1 MHGFT
6 LIEVTIVILIIT
18 LLISI
23 ALKYSFINNEVLEL
37 KNATYSLS
45 SYLGQLKDI
54 SFSRKNVDG
63 YATDQSACAYGLKI
77 SSSSYIAKAFVTS
90 TRADCDKI
98 ASNTPAEFQDG
109 NIYITKNFDLVTTS
123 DYYNIINEQFNN
135 IKISIATSANENCE
149 PFPGDLLEI
158 NDSILISFYNPF
170 GDFIV
175 INDSNEKIFNSREIG
190 VNQSVYVCLKLKSS
204 INNEERLI
212 ILNKLGQIKTVLF
225 K

>member
-63 YATDQSACAYGLKI
+63 YAIDQSACAYGLKI

-149 PFPGDLLEI
+149 FPSSDLLG
-158 NDSILISFYNPF
+158 NGSILISFYNPF